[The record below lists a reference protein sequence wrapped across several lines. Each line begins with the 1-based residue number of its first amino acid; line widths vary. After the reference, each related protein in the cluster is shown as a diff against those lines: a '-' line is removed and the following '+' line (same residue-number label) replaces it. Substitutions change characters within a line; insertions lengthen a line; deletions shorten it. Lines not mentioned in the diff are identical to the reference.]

1 MPVSASDFSGTPGFN
16 LPYHTTLKPT
26 ESAAWS
32 IAREVIK
39 IVNENSNLDLT
50 WASNYFHNQVQRQI
64 HDEYGILTETPTCK
78 YKKTYSDGKTWGRAD
93 LSMPSIDGYTYI
105 WEVKP
110 VVYCLNTTLRKNT
123 FEKAKSL

>member
-1 MPVSASDFSGTPGFN
+1 MKNTKKILKKLTSLLLSLTLILQLVTLMPVSASDFSGTPGFN

-64 HDEYGILTETPTCK
+64 HDE
-78 YKKTYSDGKTWGRAD
+78 
-93 LSMPSIDGYTYI
+93 
-105 WEVKP
+105 
-110 VVYCLNTTLRKNT
+110 
-123 FEKAKSL
+123 